1 MAKQCLTTFSAKFA
15 LMFVIMLFSVPA
27 LAMQIFVKLPDGKT
41 ITLDVEASDS
51 IEGVKAKIE
60 DKEGFL
66 PDHQILTFAGNTL
79 QDGRTLSDYNI
90 RKESLLLLT
99 VRPFVQF
106 TLDDIVTI
114 NATGLLTPLPENLAS
129 AVDINGLA
137 LEPWHNLASEWL
149 APGQHIIT
157 WTAEDGQGNQAQ
169 QQQTLNINPIADW
182 AADQQ
187 ANEGNRISVV
197 LNLNGDAPAYPVEAT
212 FSISGTATFGD
223 DHNAQDGILVIN
235 SGRRGELTIDITE
248 DNIAE
253 TPETLIITL
262 ESISHATPGT
272 QTTHRIDIS
281 EQPISPQLRLSAT
294 ADATPAQPQQ
304 IFTTAAGVVTVSAL
318 LSGLNSVEAHQY
330 EWQTGELK
338 GNAEGQY
345 FRFDPLNQSP
355 GVYPISLRVP
365 DNTSPTAYRSAAL
378 LLYLT
383 LQMPEL
389 SAALDSDAD
398 GIDDATEGYQDSD
411 NDGVPDYADA
421 ISTSNVLA
429 IYPLGNAPVTGAWQV
444 ETEPGL
450 HIALNVYGISS
461 GDYSPLLT
469 NYNPLMSDQDYE
481 YTAGLFDFVVSNM
494 PLAGASV
501 NIVLPQDAP
510 IPQQAAYRKT
520 INQQWNDFVED
531 ANNRIRSA
539 PGQRGYCPPPGDGRY
554 SDGLT
559 AGHYCVQLTI
569 EDGGPNDAD
578 GEINSRIV
586 DPGGIASIITP
597 DADNRTSV
605 HTSAAGSLA
614 LPFFALLALL
624 SLIRRRN
631 TKSASKAAWLLVA
644 VCGTAQGTANPSTTA
659 ENVYLNL
666 SAGIAHSP
674 VRGQDIRQQLAADN
688 TDVRLESSDA
698 TQTAGSVG
706 LGYRMNNR
714 LSAEL
719 AYADLGQVDLEL
731 SSRQGIQRLT
741 DIHPEGGHGISA
753 SGVLDYPLSG
763 LLYVRARLGLFHWQA
778 SYRSIAA
785 PGDRTETISD
795 SSTDLY
801 WGIGAR
807 YQLLPDFGLTTEVQR
822 YEFDNQPRHYVGIGI
837 EWHFTAPAGH

>member
-1 MAKQCLTTFSAKFA
+1 M
-15 LMFVIMLFSVPA
+15 IMLFSVPTM
-27 LAMQIFVKLPDGKT
+27 AMQIFVKLPGGKT

-51 IEGVKAKIE
+51 IESVKAKIE

-66 PDHQILTFAGNTL
+66 PDQQILTFAGNTIE
-79 QDGRTLSDYNI
+79 DGRTLSDYNI
-90 RKESLLLLT
+90 QKESTLLLT
-99 VRPFVQF
+99 LRPFVQF
-106 TLDDIVTI
+106 TLNDIVTI
-114 NATGLLTPLPENLAS
+114 NATGLLTPLPQNLAS
-129 AVDINGLA
+129 AVDINGLE
-137 LEPWHNLASEWL
+137 LEPWHNLPSEWL

-187 ANEGNRISVV
+187 VSEGSRVSVM

-212 FSISGTATFGD
+212 FRISGTATFGD
-223 DHNAQDGILVIN
+223 DHNAQDGTLIIN
-235 SGRRGELTIDITE
+235 SGRYGELIIDITE
-248 DNIAE
+248 DSIAE
-253 TPETLIITL
+253 SPETLLITL

-281 EQPISPQLRLSAT
+281 EHRVSPQLRLSAA
-294 ADATPAQPQQ
+294 ADTTPAQQQQ
-304 IFTTAAGVVTVSAL
+304 IFTTNTGAITVSAL
-318 LSGLNSVEAHQY
+318 LSGLNSIETHQY
-330 EWQTGELK
+330 EWQTGGLT
-338 GNAEGQY
+338 GNAEGPH
-345 FRFDPLNQSP
+345 FRFNPLNQSP
-355 GVYPISLRVP
+355 GVYPIRLRVP
-365 DNTSPTAYRSAAL
+365 DKTSPTAYRSATL

-383 LQMPEL
+383 LHMPEL

-411 NDGVPDYADA
+411 NDGVPDYADT
-421 ISTSNVLA
+421 ISASNVLA
-429 IYPLGNAPVTGAWQV
+429 IYPRGNAPVTGAWQV

-469 NYNPLMSDQDYE
+469 DDSLLLSDQHYE

-494 PLAGASV
+494 PVAGASV

-510 IPQQAAYRKT
+510 VPQQAAYRKT
-520 INQQWNDFVED
+520 IDQQWHDFVED
-531 ANNRIRSA
+531 TRNRIRSA
-539 PGQRGYCPPPGDGRY
+539 PGQRGYCPPPGDSRY
-554 SDGLT
+554 NDGLT

-578 GEINSRIV
+578 GEINGRIV
-586 DPGGIASIITP
+586 DPGGIASIITS

-605 HTSAAGSLA
+605 HTRAAGSLA

-631 TKSASKAAWLLVA
+631 TTSASKAAWWLVA
-644 VCGTAQGTANPSTTA
+644 VSSLAQATETPPVAAANM
-659 ENVYLNL
+659 YLNL

-674 VRGQDIRQQLAADN
+674 VRSQDIRQQLAADN

-698 TQTAGSVG
+698 TQTAGSIG

-719 AYADLGQVDLEL
+719 SYADLGQVDLEL
-731 SSRQGIQRLT
+731 SSSQGIQRLT

-753 SGVLDYPLSG
+753 SGVLDYPLTG
-763 LLYVRARLGLFHWQA
+763 LLYLRARMGLFHWQA
-778 SYRSIAA
+778 RYRSIAA
-785 PGDRTETISD
+785 PGDRTETVSD

-801 WGIGAR
+801 WGIGTR
-807 YQLLPDFGLTTEVQR
+807 YQLYPDFGLTTEVQR
-822 YEFDNQPRHYVGIGI
+822 FEFDNQPRHYAGIGI
-837 EWHFTAPAGH
+837 EWHFMAPSGH